1 MIDLAQHPLVE
12 TGPVSSNRS
21 SVPELDMKERQMN
34 ESETND
40 VDAEGPAGSS
50 TPDTSPGPEE
60 ETAAVVEKERIF
72 VGTGLF
78 WGLVFG
84 VLLAVI
90 MIILAAQNTD
100 NTTISFL
107 GWDFSTPL
115 IENALL
121 VGVVLDE
128 LVGLVYRARRRRTLT
143 DRKELKRLRTDSK

>member
-1 MIDLAQHPLVE
+1 
-12 TGPVSSNRS
+12 
-21 SVPELDMKERQMN
+21 MN

-40 VDAEGPAGSS
+40 GDAEGPAGSS

-100 NTTISFL
+100 DTMISFL
-107 GWDFSTPL
+107 GWDFSMPL
-115 IENALL
+115 IAVILAALL

-128 LVGLVYRARRRRTLT
+128 VVGLVYRARRRRTLT

>member
-1 MIDLAQHPLVE
+1 
-12 TGPVSSNRS
+12 
-21 SVPELDMKERQMN
+21 MN

-40 VDAEGPAGSS
+40 GDAEGPAGSS

-60 ETAAVVEKERIF
+60 ETEAAPEKERIF

-84 VLLAVI
+84 VLLAVV

-100 NTTISFL
+100 DTMISFL

-115 IENALL
+115 IAVILAALL

-128 LVGLVYRARRRRTLT
+128 VVGLVYRARRRRTLT